1 MRREILRSGVR
12 VGLGLATLMGAGLA
26 GAVAQG
32 QGGVVD
38 LPSSKQ
44 IVGAVPGSPQRVN
57 SEPVSMAV
65 SPDGRYVVTVNA
77 GYGTFESKYE
87 QSLAVMD
94 TQTGKLVDYPDD
106 RTAMTGKQTL
116 YSGLAFSGDGKH
128 LYASMA
134 SLSDPTGSAKG
145 DVGNGIAVYGFDAGK
160 ITPERLIPIGLQK
173 LADTR
178 RTALVGSGEHYDP
191 ATANGTMAVPF
202 PAAIA
207 VIPEVPSIQGYNG
220 KFVAGIPERLLVAD
234 NLSDDAVLISAA
246 TGKVEKRF
254 DLSESDAVPSTYP
267 IAVALAGDGVRAYVA
282 LWNASEVVELNLAN
296 GTVGRRL
303 TLLKPSD
310 PVKPGTHPCA
320 MVVSPD
326 GKTLYVALSNR
337 DAVAAVDISWSGG
350 ASKFAVKG
358 YFDTRLPGQSYFGA
372 EPVALAVSADGSRL
386 YAANMGSDAVAVID
400 TRKLTA
406 ASTKKGMV
414 EPVGFIPTEWMPMSM
429 AITTGNREQGTG
441 KSEKLY
447 VATDKGRGTGPNN
460 FAQKQVPGGASRHG
474 NFSYIA
480 TLLYGSLAAV
490 DVSKVDLKAATAE
503 VMASNRMKAAAE
515 KIEFAPSVLKADP
528 SAALRDDKQ
537 KNTDDNKNAGPI
549 KHVIYIIKE
558 NRTYDQIFGD
568 LKLDGRPVGNGDAS
582 LAMYGESVT
591 PNQHKL
597 ALQFG
602 VLDNFFD
609 SGEVSGD
616 GHEWSNAAI
625 STDYNEKTWQQQY
638 RNAQRTYDYEGVVS
652 QGYPLLQKIADVN
665 EPASGYMWGNAEA
678 HGRTHYNFGEFIS
691 STFCGAQKSGSSQE
705 GPLLEGPKCP
715 RESIQMGEAVP
726 AEWGGGVSKWPWG
739 IPLLVSNVAT
749 KPELVGHFAAEA
761 PDFNLRIPDQI
772 RAEVFLRHFAG
783 WVGERAAGRD
793 TMPNYITMRLG
804 DDHTAGT
811 VPGGPT
817 PKASVA
823 DNDLAVGRVVDAVS
837 HSAYWEDTAIFIL
850 EDDAQNG
857 ADHVDAH
864 RSLALVVSKYA
875 PRAADGGTFVDSRFY
890 TTVSVVRTM
899 ETLLGLPPMN
909 NNDALAPL
917 LGSMFSGPGDQ
928 RPFAADYANRENGLI
943 YTANA
948 ATAVGAKESA
958 KMDFSHAD
966 RADSSKL
973 NVILWQDAMGE
984 RAIPRQLTQR
994 QKKAKKDEDDD

>member
-1 MRREILRSGVR
+1 
-12 VGLGLATLMGAGLA
+12 
-26 GAVAQG
+26 
-32 QGGVVD
+32 
-38 LPSSKQ
+38 
-44 IVGAVPGSPQRVN
+44 
-57 SEPVSMAV
+57 MAV

-94 TQTGKLVDYPDD
+94 TRTGRVVDFPDE
-106 RTAMTGKQTL
+106 RTATTGKQTL
-116 YSGLAFSGDGKH
+116 YSGLAFSADGRH

-134 SLSDPTGSAKG
+134 SLTDPAGSEKG

-173 LADTR
+173 LEGARKTK
-178 RTALVGSGEHYDP
+178 LVGGVD
-191 ATANGTMAVPF
+191 GTLGVPY

-207 VIPEVPSIQGYNG
+207 VIDPTHDDKAVMSGAPGL
-220 KFVAGIPERLLVAD
+220 VAGGRLLVAD
-234 NLSDDAVLISAA
+234 NLSDDALLIDAA
-246 TGKVEKRF
+246 AGKVVKRF

-267 IAVALAGDGVRAYVA
+267 VAVAVSKDGARGFVA
-282 LWNASEVVELNLAN
+282 LWNASEVVELDLVN

-303 TLLKPSD
+303 ALLKPSD

-320 MVVSPD
+320 LEISPD
-326 GKTLYVALSNR
+326 GKTLYVALANR
-337 DAVAAVDISWSGG
+337 DAVAAIDISGG
-350 ASKFAVKG
+350 NPTHDDKTVMNGAPNSSKSPSSSKFAMKG

-386 YAANMGSDAVAVID
+386 YAANMGSDAVAVIE
-400 TRKLTA
+400 TRRLTA
-406 ASTKKGMV
+406 AAAKQGMV
-414 EPVGFIPTEWMPMSM
+414 EPVGFIPTEWMPMSVALVPTHGDKAAM
-429 AITTGNREQGTG
+429 NVAPGSGAG
-441 KSEKLY
+441 EKLY

-460 FAQKQVPGGASRHG
+460 FAQREVAGAASRRKSD
-474 NFSYIA
+474 FSYIA

-490 DVSKVDLKAATAE
+490 DVSAVDLKVATAE
-503 VMASNRMKAAAE
+503 VMQANRMKAAE
-515 KIEFAPSVLKADP
+515 ERIEFAASTKTTAGPST
-528 SAALRDDKQ
+528 ALRSAQDDKQ
-537 KNTDDNKNAGPI
+537 NIGDDKQRSGDDNKSAGPI

-558 NRTYDQIFGD
+558 NRTYDQLFGD
-568 LKLDGRPVGNGDAS
+568 LKQNGRPVGNGDAR

-638 RNAQRTYDYEGVVS
+638 RNAQRTYDYEGVVAN
-652 QGYPLLQKIADVN
+652 GYPLLQKIADVN

-691 STFCGAQKSGSSQE
+691 STFCGAKKSGSSQE
-705 GPLLEGPKCP
+705 GPLLEGVKCV
-715 RESIQMGEAVP
+715 RDAIQMGEAIP
-726 AEWGGGVSKWPWG
+726 AEWGGGVSKWPWA
-739 IPLLVSNVAT
+739 IPLLVRNVAT
-749 KPELVGHFAAEA
+749 KPELVGHFAEEA
-761 PDFNLRIPDQI
+761 PDFNLRVPDQI

-783 WVGERAAGRD
+783 WVAERAAGKD

-811 VPGGPT
+811 VAGGPT

-875 PRAADGGTFVDSRFY
+875 PRAADGGAFVDSRFY

-917 LGSMFSGPGDQ
+917 MGPMFAGPGDQ

-948 ATAVGAKESA
+948 ASAVGAKESA
-958 KMDFSHAD
+958 KMDFTHAD
-966 RADSSKL
+966 RADPSKL
-973 NVILWQDAMGE
+973 NVILWRDAMGD
-984 RAIPRQLTQR
+984 AAVPAQLTER
-994 QKKAKKDEDDD
+994 QKKAKKDEDD